1 VYCHRPQDRFGYCTE
16 TKNERGYLQAKVK
29 IQIGEDAD
37 YDKVIARYRSEE
49 FGDEVALAHMKIVPV
64 NFNKKHKAYLVIAR

>member
-1 VYCHRPQDRFGYCTE
+1 VYCHRTQDRFGYCTD

-37 YDKVIARYRSEE
+37 YYKVIARYRSEE
-49 FGDEVALAHMKIVPV
+49 YGDEVALAHMKIVPV
-64 NFNKKHKAYLVIAR
+64 NFNKEHKAYMVIAR